1 LHSTIVNCKYFNC
14 KFYRVS
20 ISISNL
26 SKNYAGQSVLN
37 NVSFDIGDGEVV
49 GFLGPNGAGKTTTMK
64 IIAGALSYHIGSVKV
79 CGMEVKDDSLQTNAL
94 IGYLPEQ
101 NPLYPEMY
109 VKEYL
114 LFVAEAHG
122 IDKGK
127 EKLVDELIDKVG
139 LRPEF
144 YKKIGQLSKGYRQRV
159 GLAQAL
165 IPNPRV
171 LILDEPTTG
180 LDPNQL
186 EEIRNLIRE
195 LGKDRTVI
203 FSTHIMQEIKA
214 ICNRVLIINKGE
226 IVADYPDI
234 SKINLFDEND
244 LQFEVEFLREA
255 EIAGIENISSVS
267 LKGNSTYTILSSKD
281 IREEINNLK
290 DDILKIN
297 DLKSDSKDFLYELKQ
312 TVSELKSV
320 ISGLETDIKYLK
332 LDFKSLYEQSASKDY
347 VQNIFNKNVINN
359 DAFFNMATKSVSGIV
374 DIGKQLFLNVN
385 NPKTEQKENQNTS
398 ETPKNQD

>member
-1 LHSTIVNCKYFNC
+1 M
-14 KFYRVS
+14 S
-20 ISISNL
+20 ISIYNL
-26 SKNYAGQSVLN
+26 SKNYGEQTVLN
-37 NVSFDIGDGEVV
+37 SIGFEIGEGEVV

-64 IIAGALSYHIGSVKV
+64 IIAGALSYNVGSVKV
-79 CGMEVKDDSLQTNAL
+79 CGLEVKDNTLHTNAL

-114 LFVAEAHG
+114 LFVAETHG

-127 EKLVDELIDKVG
+127 EQLVDELIDKVG

-144 YKKIGQLSKGYRQRV
+144 HKKIGQLSKGYRQRV

-165 IPNPRV
+165 VPNPKV

-203 FSTHIMQEIKA
+203 LSTHIMQEIKA
-214 ICNRVLIINKGE
+214 ICNRVIIINKGE

-234 SKINLFDEND
+234 SKISQFGENN
-244 LQFEVEFLREA
+244 LQFEVEFLYETG
-255 EIAGIENISSVS
+255 ISGIEGIIDVS
-267 LKGNSTYTILSSKD
+267 AKGKNTYTILASGD
-281 IREEINNLK
+281 IRAEIFDFAVKSGNKILTMKTVERSMEEV
-290 DDILKIN
+290 
-297 DLKSDSKDFLYELKQ
+297 FR
-312 TVSELKSV
+312 
-320 ISGLETDIKYLK
+320 
-332 LDFKSLYEQSASKDY
+332 SLTAP
-347 VQNIFNKNVINN
+347 
-359 DAFFNMATKSVSGIV
+359 
-374 DIGKQLFLNVN
+374 
-385 NPKTEQKENQNTS
+385 NP
-398 ETPKNQD
+398 

>member
-1 LHSTIVNCKYFNC
+1 M
-14 KFYRVS
+14 S

-26 SKNYAGQSVLN
+26 SKNYGEQTVLN
-37 NVSFDIGDGEVV
+37 NIGFEIGEGEVV

-64 IIAGALSYHIGSVKV
+64 IIAGALSYNAGSVKV
-79 CGMEVKDDSLQTNAL
+79 CGMEVKDNTLQTNAL

-114 LFVAEAHG
+114 LFVAETHG
-122 IDKGK
+122 IKKGK
-127 EKLVDELIDKVG
+127 EKLVEKLIDKVG

-144 YKKIGQLSKGYRQRV
+144 HKKIGQLSKGYRQRV

-165 IPNPRV
+165 VPNPKV

-186 EEIRNLIRE
+186 EEIRSLIRE

-234 SKINLFDEND
+234 SKINLFDENN
-244 LQFEVEFLREA
+244 LQFEVEFLNEA
-255 EIAGIENISSVS
+255 EISGIENINSVTP
-267 LKGNSTYTILSSKD
+267 KGNNVYIVLASTDVRVELFD
-281 IREEINNLK
+281 FA
-290 DDILKIN
+290 
-297 DLKSDSKDFLYELKQ
+297 LKSKNKILM
-312 TVSELKSV
+312 
-320 ISGLETDIKYLK
+320 IKPVERSMEEVFRNL
-332 LDFKSLYEQSASKDY
+332 
-347 VQNIFNKNVINN
+347 
-359 DAFFNMATKSVSGIV
+359 TK
-374 DIGKQLFLNVN
+374 
-385 NPKTEQKENQNTS
+385 
-398 ETPKNQD
+398 

>member
-1 LHSTIVNCKYFNC
+1 M
-14 KFYRVS
+14 S

-26 SKNYAGQSVLN
+26 TKNYGEQTVLN
-37 NVSFDIGDGEVV
+37 NICFEIGEGEVV

-64 IIAGALSYHIGSVKV
+64 IIAGALSYNLGSVQV
-79 CGMEVKDDSLQTNAL
+79 CGMEVKDNTLQTNAL

-114 LFVAEAHG
+114 LFVAETHG

-144 YKKIGQLSKGYRQRV
+144 RKKIGQLSKGYRQRV

-165 IPNPRV
+165 IPNPKV

-226 IVADYPDI
+226 IVADYPDT
-234 SKINLFDEND
+234 SKINLFDQNH
-244 LQFEVEFLREA
+244 LQFEVEFLNEA
-255 EIAGIENISSVS
+255 EISGIEDINSVTP
-267 LKGNSTYTILSSKD
+267 KGNNTYTILANKD
-281 IREEINNLK
+281 VRGDIFDFAVKTRNKILMIKPIERSMEE
-290 DDILKIN
+290 
-297 DLKSDSKDFLYELKQ
+297 
-312 TVSELKSV
+312 V
-320 ISGLETDIKYLK
+320 
-332 LDFKSLYEQSASKDY
+332 FKSL
-347 VQNIFNKNVINN
+347 
-359 DAFFNMATKSVSGIV
+359 TK
-374 DIGKQLFLNVN
+374 
-385 NPKTEQKENQNTS
+385 
-398 ETPKNQD
+398 

>member
-1 LHSTIVNCKYFNC
+1 
-14 KFYRVS
+14 VS
-20 ISISNL
+20 IFISNL
-26 SKNYAGQSVLN
+26 SKNYGTQTVLN
-37 NVSFDIGDGEVV
+37 NIGFEIGEGEVV

-64 IIAGALSYHIGSVKV
+64 IIAGALSYNTGSVQV
-79 CGMEVKDDSLQTNAL
+79 CGMEVKDNRLQTNAL

-114 LFVAEAHG
+114 LFVAETHG
-122 IDKGK
+122 INKGK
-127 EKLVDELIDKVG
+127 ELLVDDLIDKVG

-144 YKKIGQLSKGYRQRV
+144 HKKIGQLSKGYRQRV

-165 IPNPRV
+165 IPNPKV

-226 IVADYPDI
+226 IVADYPNI
-234 SKINLFDEND
+234 SKINLFDENN
-244 LQFEVEFLREA
+244 LQFEVEFLNET
-255 EIAGIENISSVS
+255 EISEIESINSVIP
-267 LKGNSTYTILSSKD
+267 KGNNTYTIL
-281 IREEINNLK
+281 
-290 DDILKIN
+290 
-297 DLKSDSKDFLYELKQ
+297 
-312 TVSELKSV
+312 
-320 ISGLETDIKYLK
+320 
-332 LDFKSLYEQSASKDY
+332 
-347 VQNIFNKNVINN
+347 
-359 DAFFNMATKSVSGIV
+359 ATKDVRR
-374 DIGKQLFLNVN
+374 DIFDFAV
-385 NPKTEQKENQNTS
+385 KTGNKILVIKPVERSMEEVFRSLTK
-398 ETPKNQD
+398 

>member
-1 LHSTIVNCKYFNC
+1 L
-14 KFYRVS
+14 
-20 ISISNL
+20 
-26 SKNYAGQSVLN
+26 
-37 NVSFDIGDGEVV
+37 
-49 GFLGPNGAGKTTTMK
+49 K
-64 IIAGALSYHIGSVKV
+64 IIAGALSYNGGSVKV
-79 CGMEVKDDSLQTNAL
+79 CGMEVKDNLLQTNAL

-114 LFVAEAHG
+114 LFVAETHG
-122 IDKGK
+122 IDQGK

-144 YKKIGQLSKGYRQRV
+144 QKKIGQLSKGYRQRV

-165 IPNPRV
+165 IPNPKV

-226 IVADYPDI
+226 IVADYSDI
-234 SKINLFDEND
+234 SKINMFDENN
-244 LQFEVEFLREA
+244 LQFEVEFLNDA
-255 EIAGIENISSVS
+255 EISGIENINTVTP
-267 LKGNSTYTILSSKD
+267 KGNNVYVVLASTDVRAELFDFAVKTKNKILMLKPVERSMED
-281 IREEINNLK
+281 IFR
-290 DDILKIN
+290 
-297 DLKSDSKDFLYELKQ
+297 
-312 TVSELKSV
+312 
-320 ISGLETDIKYLK
+320 
-332 LDFKSLYEQSASKDY
+332 SL
-347 VQNIFNKNVINN
+347 
-359 DAFFNMATKSVSGIV
+359 TK
-374 DIGKQLFLNVN
+374 
-385 NPKTEQKENQNTS
+385 
-398 ETPKNQD
+398 